1 MASRD
6 DDHHLVLH
14 TQTHHTTWTAP
25 PHRRSNPLCRVALIG
40 VTAGGIG
47 LDLTAASTAIF
58 LELPPQVADLRQ
70 AEDRCVRGWDGI
82 G

>member
-1 MASRD
+1 M
-6 DDHHLVLH
+6 
-14 TQTHHTTWTAP
+14 
-25 PHRRSNPLCRVALIG
+25 ALIG

-47 LDLTAASTAIF
+47 LDLTAASTAVF

-70 AEDRCVRGWDGI
+70 AEDRCVRGWGGI